1 MGLKLIN
8 LQGKPIVNLNFELFI
23 TRNILGKS
31 KENLSAPA
39 IRIAIVSIALG
50 MSVMILAIAILTG
63 FQREIRDKVSGFAA
77 HITITSYDFNQ
88 SLESTPVLI
97 NQPFYPSLDTIAG
110 IRHIQVF
117 ANKGGIIKT
126 EDQMEGVILKGVGLD
141 YDWSVLV
148 KWLTEGRLPRFE
160 KDGRSTEILVSST
173 IANKLHFK
181 TGDEVRMYFVTE
193 GQSQPRGRKFQVVGL
208 YNSGLEDFDAHFVYG
223 DIRQIQ
229 RLNNWDDDM
238 VSGFEVL
245 VDDFDEL
252 EKTGELIKP
261 RIGYHLKMETVKQRE
276 EQIFS
281 WLELQDM
288 NVVVIII
295 LMVVVAGFSMISAL
309 LILIL
314 EKTNMIGILK
324 ALGTL
329 NLSIRKIFIYN
340 AVYIIGIGLMWG
352 NIVGIALSLL
362 QKYFSI
368 VPLPVESYYVSTV
381 PIDLSWTYLI
391 LLNAGTLLFCTM
403 MLIIPSYI
411 ITRITPVKAIRFK

>member
-1 MGLKLIN
+1 MAVMI
-8 LQGKPIVNLNFELFI
+8 
-23 TRNILGKS
+23 
-31 KENLSAPA
+31 
-39 IRIAIVSIALG
+39 IAL
-50 MSVMILAIAILTG
+50 AILTG

-97 NQPFYPSLDTIAG
+97 NQPFYPSIDTVEG
-110 IRHIQVF
+110 VQHIQVF

-126 EDQMEGVILKGVGLD
+126 KDQMEGVILKGVGTD
-141 YDWSVLV
+141 YDWRIMR
-148 KWLTEGRLPRFE
+148 KWLTDGRLPRFDE
-160 KDGRSTEILVSST
+160 DERSTEIMLSST
-173 IANKLHFK
+173 IADKLHFE
-181 TGDEVRMYFVTE
+181 TGDDVRMYFVSE
-193 GQSQPRGRKFQVVGL
+193 EQSQPRGRKFQVVGI

-229 RLNNWDDDM
+229 RLNNWSEDM
-238 VSGFEVL
+238 ISGFEIMVE
-245 VDDFDEL
+245 DFDKL
-252 EKTGELIKP
+252 EETGELIKP

-329 NLSIRKIFIYN
+329 NVSIRKIFIYN
-340 AVYIIGIGLMWG
+340 AVYIIGIGLLWG
-352 NIVGIALSLL
+352 NFIGLGLALL
-362 QKYFSI
+362 QKKFSI

-381 PIDLSWTYLI
+381 PIELSWSYLA
-391 LLNAGTLLFCTM
+391 LLNVGTLFFCTM
-403 MLIIPSYI
+403 MLIIPSYV
-411 ITRITPVKAIRFK
+411 ITRITPVRAIRFK